1 MLGLKHASF
10 GAVLFGVMTFGTVW
24 GGPQTQLMAA
34 TLCVNPGGA
43 GGCFAKINDAV
54 GAAARNDTIQV
65 AAGVYKED
73 VVIGKPLSLVGAG
86 ASSTIINAKGMAN
99 AIYVDGLDNAGLTNV
114 VVTGFTTS
122 NANFEGILV
131 TNASH
136 VTIASNRVVANNQSL
151 DVANVACPGIPPFE
165 TAEGFDCGEGIHLSG
180 VHHSTVS
187 GNVVANNAGGIL
199 LSDDTAATH
208 HNVIARNSV
217 KNNPF
222 DCGITLASHPP
233 ASNPATGKPL
243 GVFANTISG
252 NTSSNNGRAVGG
264 AGAGVGIFDSVPG
277 ASNYGNVVVNNR
289 LTDNGLPGVAMHS
302 HAPHQNLNNN
312 VIVGNFISGN
322 GQDTDDTA
330 TPGKTG
336 INVNNGFGGSAVGG
350 TVISQN
356 VIMNEDV
363 DIAARTKSVVDINL
377 NQLLPS
383 GLNIGVNNLGSGP
396 VQATENWWGCATGPG
411 TAGCSTVAGPSVTF
425 TPWLTAPFK

>member
-1 MLGLKHASF
+1 MHELKHASL
-10 GAVLFGVMTFGTVW
+10 GAVLFGVVMLGTLW
-24 GGPQTQLMAA
+24 GGPQSQLMAA
-34 TLCVNPGGA
+34 TLCVNPGGT

-54 GAAARNDTIQV
+54 AAAAKNDTIQV

-73 VVIGKPLSLVGAG
+73 VMIGKPLALVGAG
-86 ASSTIINAKGMAN
+86 STSTIINAKGLAN
-99 AIYVDGLDNAGLTNV
+99 AIYVDGLDHAGLTNV

-136 VTIASNRVVANNQSL
+136 VTIASNRVVGNNQSL
-151 DVANVACPGIPPFE
+151 DVQNVTCPEIPPFE

-187 GNVVANNAGGIL
+187 GNVVVNNAGGIL

-208 HNVIARNSV
+208 HNLITKNVV

-233 ASNPATGKPL
+233 ASNPATGMPL
-243 GVFANTISG
+243 GVFSNTISG
-252 NTSSNNGRAVGG
+252 NTSANNGRAVGG

-289 LTDNGLPGVAMHS
+289 LMDNGLPGVAMHS
-302 HAPHQNLNNN
+302 HAPNQNLNNN

-336 INVNNGFGGSAVGG
+336 INVNNGFGGSPVAG

-363 DIAARTKSVVDINL
+363 GIAARTKGVVDVNL

-383 GLNIGVNNLGSGP
+383 GMNVGIANLGSGQ

-411 TAGCSTVAGPSVTF
+411 TAGCSTISGPSVAF

>member
-1 MLGLKHASF
+1 MHELKHASL
-10 GAVLFGVMTFGTVW
+10 GAVLFGVVMLGTLW
-24 GGPQTQLMAA
+24 GGPQSQLMAA
-34 TLCVNPGGA
+34 TLCVNPGGT

-54 GAAARNDTIQV
+54 AAAAKNDTIQV

-73 VVIGKPLSLVGAG
+73 VVIGKPLALVGAG
-86 ASSTIINAKGMAN
+86 STSTIINAKGLAN
-99 AIYVDGLDNAGLTNV
+99 AIYVDGLDHAGLTNV

-136 VTIASNRVVANNQSL
+136 VTIASNRVVGNNQSL
-151 DVANVACPGIPPFE
+151 DVQNVTCPEIPPFE

-187 GNVVANNAGGIL
+187 GNVVVNNAGGIL

-208 HNVIARNSV
+208 HNLITKNVV

-233 ASNPATGKPL
+233 ASNPATGMPL
-243 GVFANTISG
+243 GVFSNTISG
-252 NTSSNNGRAVGG
+252 NTSANNGRAVGG

-289 LTDNGLPGVAMHS
+289 LMDNGLPGVAMHS
-302 HAPHQNLNNN
+302 HAPNQNLNNN
-312 VIVGNFISGN
+312 VIVGNLISGN

-336 INVNNGFGGSAVGG
+336 INVNNGFGGSPVAG

-363 DIAARTKSVVDINL
+363 GIAARTKGVVDVNL

-383 GLNIGVNNLGSGP
+383 GMNVGVANLGSGP

-411 TAGCSTVAGPSVTF
+411 TAGCSTISGPSVAF

>member
-1 MLGLKHASF
+1 MHGLKHASL
-10 GAVLFGVMTFGTVW
+10 GAVLFGVVALGTVW
-24 GGPQTQLMAA
+24 GGPQSQLMAA
-34 TLCVNPGGA
+34 TLCVNPGGTA
-43 GGCFAKINDAV
+43 GCFAKINDAV
-54 GAAARNDTIQV
+54 AAAAKNDTIQV
-65 AAGVYKED
+65 APGVYKED
-73 VVIGKPLSLVGAG
+73 VVIGKPLSLVGTG
-86 ASSTIINAKGMAN
+86 ASSTIINAKGLAN
-99 AIYVDGLDNAGLTNV
+99 AIYVDGLDHPGLANV
-114 VVTGFTTS
+114 VVTGVS
-122 NANFEGILV
+122 ALNANFEGILV

-136 VTIASNRVVANNQSL
+136 VTIASNRVAANNQSL
-151 DVANVACPGIPPFE
+151 DVTSVSCPGIPPFE
-165 TAEGFDCGEGIHLSG
+165 TAEGFDCGEGIHLIG
-180 VHHSTVS
+180 VHHSTVA
-187 GNVVANNAGGIL
+187 GNVAVNNAGGIL
-199 LSDDTAATH
+199 LSDDTGATH
-208 HNVIARNSV
+208 HNVITKNEVR
-217 KNNPF
+217 NNPF

-233 ASNPATGKPL
+233 ASNPATGTPL

-289 LTDNGLPGVAMHS
+289 LIDNGLPGVAMHS

-336 INVNNGFGGSAVGG
+336 INVNNGFGGSTVSG

-356 VIMNEDV
+356 IIMNEDV
-363 DIAARTKSVVDINL
+363 AIAARTIGVVDINL

-383 GLNIGVNNLGSGP
+383 GMNIGVDNLGSGP
-396 VQATENWWGCATGPG
+396 VQATENWWGCPTGPG
-411 TAGCSTVAGPSVTF
+411 TTGCSTVAGPSVNF